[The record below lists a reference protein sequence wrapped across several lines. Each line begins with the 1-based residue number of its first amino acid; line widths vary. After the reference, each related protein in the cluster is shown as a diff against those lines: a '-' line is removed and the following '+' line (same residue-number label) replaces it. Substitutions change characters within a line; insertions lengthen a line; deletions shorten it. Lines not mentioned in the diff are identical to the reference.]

1 MTNQNAFKL
10 SKCGIE
16 GPHCKLYFYGP
27 RIFQSMQYG
36 PKKRSLLFKKRNSKE
51 VE

>member
-10 SKCGIE
+10 PKCGIE
-16 GPHCKLYFYGP
+16 GPHCKLRTKDFSIDTV
-27 RIFQSMQYG
+27 R
-36 PKKRSLLFKKRNSKE
+36 PKKRSLLFKRRNSKE